1 MKTIWKYKIEP
12 PFSVITMPRD
22 AEVISLQIQ
31 NGAPYLWAVVETNNP
46 TIERVFKTFC
56 TGEPIVDFDGLK
68 SFIGTYQLNGYVF
81 HVFEDDPLKE
91 IHL

>member
-1 MKTIWKYKIEP
+1 MKTIWKYKIEQF
-12 PFSVITMPRD
+12 FSVIWMPKD

-31 NGAPYLWAVVETNNP
+31 NDVPYLWAVVETNNP
-46 TIERVFKTFC
+46 SVQRVFKTFY

-68 SFIGTYQLNGYVF
+68 SFIGTYQSNGLVF
-81 HVFEDDPLKE
+81 HVFEDNPFKE